1 MSFSFAVT
9 GRHCIFHCDQERW
22 NDCCPSLAAIKS
34 FSRIISMVEQS
45 GNLRQFT
52 QVITE
57 GKKSSG
63 FSVDSNVLRTIVN
76 GGFKLRKPIEKR
88 RDSEQQQQAD
98 ISKHQL
104 SIYVFQSLVYGFT
117 RPKNKPK
124 SFLQISFPILIKEI
138 NQTPLFLVVFFMWG
152 KKTQTVPSICFK
164 FVIHTHFLSF
174 SKFDCCTNHMFSS

>member
-57 GKKSSG
+57 GRKSSG
-63 FSVDSNVLRTIVN
+63 FSVDSNVLRTIVS

-88 RDSEQQQQAD
+88 RDSEQRQQAD
-98 ISKHQL
+98 ISEHQL
-104 SIYVFQSLVYGFT
+104 SIHAFQSLVYGFT
-117 RPKNKPK
+117 RPQNKAIFSVDQLSNINK
-124 SFLQISFPILIKEI
+124 RNKLDTSIFSCVLYFGGKDILF
-138 NQTPLFLVVFFMWG
+138 QA
-152 KKTQTVPSICFK
+152 C
-164 FVIHTHFLSF
+164 FVIHTHFL
-174 SKFDCCTNHMFSS
+174 